1 MSGGLVGPS
10 GGVVDV
16 LYPVAIRIL
25 VAPIGPL
32 MPSLLLS
39 IKPEIYW
46 VLALRLSASGQFWSV
61 LNGRGCLT
69 PALSLLSAPILP
81 PSLCVLT
88 PIGGC
93 SWFALDWFALV
104 LSHGD
109 SGAWTTGPQAGLCP
123 LTFRGVLTSSLIN
136 FNFQQHCIALRSLP
150 LVVLLSVVLFNVL
163 SRSKSFS
170 SHRGHNNTSQSTS
183 SLLRMSEVRDRLAPR
198 RVFADSL
205 NTWKGMFL
213 VRSSY
218 KVKDGYRHVECNN

>member
-1 MSGGLVGPS
+1 MRERYLFTTLDCHSCAMSGGLLEPS

-69 PALSLLSAPILP
+69 PALLATFSPYSPIIT
-81 PSLCVLT
+81 CVLS
-88 PIGGC
+88 PVGGC

-109 SGAWTTGPQAGLCP
+109 VGAWTTGHQVALGPLPYGGRAGLI
-123 LTFRGVLTSSLIN
+123 LIEV
-136 FNFQQHCIALRSLP
+136 QLPQTALLCR
-150 LVVLLSVVLFNVL
+150 
-163 SRSKSFS
+163 
-170 SHRGHNNTSQSTS
+170 
-183 SLLRMSEVRDRLAPR
+183 
-198 RVFADSL
+198 
-205 NTWKGMFL
+205 
-213 VRSSY
+213 
-218 KVKDGYRHVECNN
+218 

>member
-69 PALSLLSAPILP
+69 PALSLLSALSLP
-81 PSLCVLT
+81 SALCVDSNWWLFLIRTGLICTGSFARRFGCVNYWTSGGFVPVNVQRGADLFSDQLQLPTTLHCPSLFAVSRSSL
-88 PIGGC
+88 GC
-93 SWFALDWFALV
+93 SL
-104 LSHGD
+104 
-109 SGAWTTGPQAGLCP
+109 QR
-123 LTFRGVLTSSLIN
+123 TFEKQI
-136 FNFQQHCIALRSLP
+136 
-150 LVVLLSVVLFNVL
+150 LL
-163 SRSKSFS
+163 
-170 SHRGHNNTSQSTS
+170 
-183 SLLRMSEVRDRLAPR
+183 
-198 RVFADSL
+198 
-205 NTWKGMFL
+205 
-213 VRSSY
+213 
-218 KVKDGYRHVECNN
+218 